1 MQPGFCVLELKGGRN
16 KIYYKKSGGGISMKN
31 KVSVIGAGHVGAT
44 VAQYVAEMELAD
56 VVLVDIVDGLP
67 QGKSLDLLEASPVR
81 GFDAIVSGSND
92 YKDTAQSDIIV
103 ITGGLARK
111 PGMSREDL
119 LMKNFDIIKSITE
132 NVIKES
138 PKSII
143 IMVTNPLDIMTYVC
157 WKISGFPSKRV
168 LGMAGVLDSA
178 RFRAFVARE
187 LNVSVEDINAMV
199 MGGHGDSM
207 VPLPR
212 YCTVSGIPITEL
224 LPQDTIDRLVE
235 RTRKAGGEI
244 VGYLKTGS
252 AYYSPGASVAQMV
265 EAIVKDKKRL
275 LPCAAYVNEEYG
287 LKDVYVGVPV
297 IVGAE
302 GVEKI
307 VTVPLTEDEKKAL
320 HTSAEAVKK
329 NIAKLKI

>member
-1 MQPGFCVLELKGGRN
+1 MNPVRPQGRS
-16 KIYYKKSGGGISMKN
+16 SGVKRRSNGVKN

-44 VAQYVAEMELAD
+44 VAQYIAEMELAD
-56 VVLVDIVDGLP
+56 VAMVDIVEGLP

-81 GFDAIVSGSND
+81 GFDSILSGSND
-92 YKDTAQSDIIV
+92 YKDTANSDIVV

-119 LMKNFDIIKSITE
+119 LIKNSGIIKSIAE
-132 NVIKES
+132 KVVKES
-138 PKSII
+138 PNSII
-143 IMVTNPLDIMTYVC
+143 IMVTNPLDIMTYLC
-157 WKISGFPSKRV
+157 WKISGFSPNRV
-168 LGMAGVLDSA
+168 FGMAGVLDSS

-187 LNVSVEDINAMV
+187 LDVSVEDVQAIV
-199 MGGHGDSM
+199 LGGHGDSM

-224 LPQDTIDRLVE
+224 ISKEKIDSIVQ

-244 VGYLKTGS
+244 VAYLKTGS
-252 AYYSPGASVAQMV
+252 AYYSPGACVAEMV
-265 EAIVKDKKRL
+265 EAVLKNKKRL
-275 LPCAAYVNEEYG
+275 LPCAAYLNGEYG

-297 IVGAE
+297 ILGAG

-307 VTVPLTEDEKKAL
+307 VEINLSEEEKNAL
-320 HTSAEAVKK
+320 HASAEAVRK
-329 NIAKLKI
+329 NIAKLRGH